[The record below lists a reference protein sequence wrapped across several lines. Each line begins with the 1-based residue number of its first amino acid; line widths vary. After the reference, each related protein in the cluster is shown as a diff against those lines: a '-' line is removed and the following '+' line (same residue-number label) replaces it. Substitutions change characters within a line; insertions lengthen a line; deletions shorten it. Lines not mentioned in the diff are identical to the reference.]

1 MGGNPSH
8 SRCVLFTCENGL
20 KGNLYKVGSWY
31 LGDMKG
37 LPLGDDIRTKKIVC
51 KKS

>member
-1 MGGNPSH
+1 
-8 SRCVLFTCENGL
+8 LFTEENGL
-20 KGNLYKVGSWY
+20 KGNKVGSWY

-37 LPLGDDIRTKKIVC
+37 LPLGDDIRTKKLFV